1 MRQQI
6 GVGTGVPRRQWVGR
20 EYRAIR
26 KVQLCAW
33 TVAVT
38 GSMWRTKAEAA
49 APLSRSGV
57 WDRRSS

>member
-1 MRQQI
+1 M
-6 GVGTGVPRRQWVGR
+6 GR